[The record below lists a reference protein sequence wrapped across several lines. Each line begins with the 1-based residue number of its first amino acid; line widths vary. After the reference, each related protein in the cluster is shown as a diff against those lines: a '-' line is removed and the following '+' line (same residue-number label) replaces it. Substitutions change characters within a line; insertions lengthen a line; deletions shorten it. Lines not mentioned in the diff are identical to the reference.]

1 MIRILRSRLLIVF
14 LCTLLVLVGYL
25 LLSKNKVIG
34 SNRESIILVSEAK
47 HKQKSISEFSNESK
61 KYSYVSFDNLYENT
75 TLYFG
80 SKIFQF
86 GHVKKLDPEDKYMLV
101 ALDGNDASRVC
112 KVKYTD
118 SNFARNISSLQEN
131 DAIKFYGE
139 VLSMDNYINEKG
151 RQIRRPVISANFIQL
166 KLNK

>member
-1 MIRILRSRLLIVF
+1 M
-14 LCTLLVLVGYL
+14 CTLLVLVGYL

>member
-86 GHVKKLDPEDKYMLV
+86 GHIKKLDPEDKYMLV

-112 KVKYTD
+112 KVRYTD
-118 SNFARNISSLQEN
+118 SNFARNISSLQE
-131 DAIKFYGE
+131 DDTVKFYGE
-139 VLSMDNYINEKG
+139 VLSVDNYINEKG
-151 RQIRRPVISANFIQL
+151 RQIRRPVIAANFIQL
-166 KLNK
+166 KINK

>member
-1 MIRILRSRLLIVF
+1 MIRILRSKLLIAF
-14 LCTLLVLVGYL
+14 LCTLLILIGYL

-34 SNRESIILVSEAK
+34 SNRENIILVGES
-47 HKQKSISEFSNESK
+47 KQKQQSISEFSDESK

-86 GHVKKLDPEDKYMLV
+86 GHIKKLDPEDKYMLV

-112 KVKYTD
+112 KVRYTN
-118 SNFARNISSLQEN
+118 SNFARNISSLQED
-131 DAIKFYGE
+131 DAVKFYGE
-139 VLSMDNYINEKG
+139 VLSVDNYINEKG

-166 KLNK
+166 KINE

>member
-1 MIRILRSRLLIVF
+1 MIRILRSKLLIAF
-14 LCTLLVLVGYL
+14 LCTLLVLIGYL

-34 SNRESIILVSEAK
+34 SNRENIVLLSETK
-47 HKQKSISEFSNESK
+47 HKQKSISEFSSETK

-86 GHVKKLDPEDKYMLV
+86 GHIKELDPEKKYMLV

-112 KVKYTD
+112 KVKYTN
-118 SNFARNISSLQEN
+118 SNFAQNINSLRKDN
-131 DAIKFYGE
+131 VVKFYGE
-139 VLSMDNYINEKG
+139 VLSSDDYVNEKG
-151 RQIRRPVISANFIQL
+151 RRIKRPVISANFIQL
-166 KLNK
+166 KINK

>member
-1 MIRILRSRLLIVF
+1 MIRILRSKLLIAF
-14 LCTLLVLVGYL
+14 LCTLLVLIGYL

-34 SNRESIILVSEAK
+34 SNRENIILVGETK

-86 GHVKKLDPEDKYMLV
+86 GHIKKLDPEDKYMLV

-112 KVKYTD
+112 KVRYTD
-118 SNFARNISSLQEN
+118 SNFARNISSLQE
-131 DAIKFYGE
+131 DDTVKFYGE
-139 VLSMDNYINEKG
+139 VLSVDNYINEKG
-151 RQIRRPVISANFIQL
+151 RQIRRPVIAANFIQL
-166 KLNK
+166 KINK